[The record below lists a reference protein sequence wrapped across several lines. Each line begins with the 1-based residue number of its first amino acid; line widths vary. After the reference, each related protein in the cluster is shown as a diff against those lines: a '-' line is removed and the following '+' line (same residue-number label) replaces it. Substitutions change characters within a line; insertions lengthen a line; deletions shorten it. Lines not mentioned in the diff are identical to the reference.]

1 MLRSSVLIAVLT
13 ALPAFCQQ
21 ELRLALRSRVEA
33 FKGSAQWEEVRFE
46 KSLAVPRTAVLICD
60 MWDNH
65 WCRGAAQRVNEM
77 VKRMA
82 PVVEAARAGG
92 VRIIHSPS
100 DVMDFYKDYPQRK
113 RMLELPQVS
122 PPEPMTYSDP
132 PLPIDDKEG
141 GCDTG
146 DQDHKAWTRQ
156 HAGIRIAPEDVISD
170 KGTEVY
176 SYLRANGIGNLLIMG
191 VHTNMC
197 VLNRTF
203 AIKQMTKWGVRC
215 VLVRDLTDAMY
226 DPEKSPFVS
235 HARGTEL
242 VIEHIEKY
250 WCPTVLSADLTKAL
264 RSASAAKRST
274 PAGRATQ

>member
-1 MLRSSVLIAVLT
+1 MLRSSVLIALLT
-13 ALPAFCQQ
+13 ALPTFCQP
-21 ELRLALRSRVEA
+21 ELRLQLRSRVEA

-46 KSLAVPRTAVLICD
+46 KSLAVPQTAVLICD

-65 WCRGAAQRVNEM
+65 WCRGAAKRVNEM
-77 VKRMA
+77 VMIMA

-92 VRIIHSPS
+92 IRIIHSPS

-113 RMLELPQVS
+113 RMLELPQVP
-122 PPEPMTYSDP
+122 PPEPATFSDP
-132 PLPIDDKEG
+132 PLPIDDIEG

-146 DQDHKAWTRQ
+146 DQDHKAWSRQ
-156 HAGIRIAPEDVISD
+156 HAGIHIAPDDVISD

-176 SYLRANGIGNLLIMG
+176 SYLRANGIGNVLIMG

-226 DPEKSPFVS
+226 DPKKRPFVN

-274 PAGRATQ
+274 LAGRATQ

>member
-1 MLRSSVLIAVLT
+1 MLRSSVLIALLT
-13 ALPAFCQQ
+13 ALPAFCQP
-21 ELRLALRSRVEA
+21 ELRLQLRSRVEA

-46 KSLAVPRTAVLICD
+46 KSLAVPQTAVLICD

-65 WCRGAAQRVNEM
+65 WCRGAAKRVNEM
-77 VKRMA
+77 VMIMA

-92 VRIIHSPS
+92 IRIIHSPS

-113 RMLELPQVS
+113 RMLELPQVP
-122 PPEPMTYSDP
+122 PPEPATFSDP
-132 PLPIDDKEG
+132 PLPIDDIEG

-146 DQDHKAWTRQ
+146 DQDHKAWSRQ
-156 HAGIRIAPEDVISD
+156 HAGIHIAPDDVISD

-226 DPEKSPFVS
+226 DPKKRPFVN

-274 PAGRATQ
+274 LAGRATQ